1 MILELFAQVMTEDIV
16 NFADQSRT
24 DAKSEHD
31 IYSFYAGKKLL
42 QVASV
47 PGFQKNWEV
56 HRPPSREWLRLEGAL
71 QLFVVFSIYFL

>member
-31 IYSFYAGKKLL
+31 IYSFYPGKKLL

-47 PGFQKNWEV
+47 PGFQKN
-56 HRPPSREWLRLEGAL
+56 
-71 QLFVVFSIYFL
+71 